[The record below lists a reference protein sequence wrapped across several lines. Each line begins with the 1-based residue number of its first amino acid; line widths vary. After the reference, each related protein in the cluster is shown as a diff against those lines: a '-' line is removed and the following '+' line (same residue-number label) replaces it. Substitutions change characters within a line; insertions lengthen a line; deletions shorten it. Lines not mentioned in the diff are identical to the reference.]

1 MKKLT
6 VHDVKPLAD
15 YEARRAAVRAM
26 VIEHKKPRRVH
37 VGDRVTFVFEDRQ
50 TVLFQIQEMLRVE
63 RITEP
68 AKIAEEVEVYNDLIP
83 DAGELCATMFVEVP
97 DQRQIATVL
106 NELVGL
112 RDAVV
117 LTVGTH
123 RVAAEPIPG
132 PWEADRLA
140 AVEYLKFRLPPPA
153 ITALRAGEPA
163 ALVTEHPRYR
173 HRTPLGDATRR
184 ALLED
189 LADATA
195 GA

>member
-6 VHDVKPLAD
+6 VQDVRPLAD

-26 VIEHKKPRRVH
+26 VIEHKKPRRVS

-63 RITEP
+63 RITDP

-83 DAGELCATMFVEVP
+83 EPGELCATMFIEVP
-97 DQRQIATVL
+97 DQSRIAAVL

-112 RDAVV
+112 RDQVV
-117 LTVGTH
+117 LSAGEH
-123 RVAAEPIPG
+123 RIVAGPIPG

-140 AVEYLKFRLPPPA
+140 AVEYLKFRLTPA
-153 ITALRAGEPA
+153 AVAALRAGEPA
-163 ALVTEHPRYR
+163 ALATEHPRYR
-173 HRTPLGDATRR
+173 HRTPLGDLTRR

-189 LADATA
+189 LADAPA